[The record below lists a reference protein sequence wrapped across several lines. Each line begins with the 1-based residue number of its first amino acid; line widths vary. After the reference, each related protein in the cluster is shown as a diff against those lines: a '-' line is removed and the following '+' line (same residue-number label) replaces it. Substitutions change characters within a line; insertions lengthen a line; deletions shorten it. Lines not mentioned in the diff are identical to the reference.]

1 MLFDLEHA
9 KQFLANA
16 SLPLVPNLPMDAV
29 DGMGMPELETSRQQS
44 LVVGSNVVS
53 FTKGVEADVRQAI
66 TDSSLFA
73 QLAAAKSVGT
83 NTDPLVFFDAYFSN
97 LVAIGWVIQKKETA
111 EFNYKGD
118 AFDVHEAIIGVIT
131 AFLSPI
137 AGAAAA
143 VIAVLNGLHKI
154 DEDAPFIML
163 FNRQSRHGEIG
174 RFQFTYVYPDPDHG
188 LMAEAMAFSLKA
200 DNTLT
205 QVLFFKLEKGQT
217 SMRRSTGSL
226 SIDADAMKALQP
238 KLSARMTAYRQI
250 YIAGVELGVL

>member
-1 MLFDLEHA
+1 MVFDLQHA
-9 KQFLANA
+9 KQFIATA
-16 SLPLVPNLPMDAV
+16 SLPAQPQVLAAA

-53 FTKGVEADVRQAI
+53 FTTGVEADVRQAI

-73 QLAAAKSVGT
+73 QLAAANAVGT

-111 EFNYKGD
+111 EFTYKGD

-143 VIAVLNGLHKI
+143 VLAVLNGLHNM
-154 DEDAPFIML
+154 DRDAPFITL
-163 FNRQSRHGEIG
+163 FNKQSRHGEIG

-217 SMRRSTGSL
+217 SLRRSTGSL
-226 SIDADAMKALQP
+226 SVDAVAMKALQP
-238 KLSARMTAYRQI
+238 QLSGRMTDFRKI
-250 YIAGVELGVL
+250 YIAGVPLGVL

>member
-9 KQFLANA
+9 KQFLTHA
-16 SLPLVPNLPMDAV
+16 SLPLIPDLPLEAV
-29 DGMGMPELETSRQQS
+29 EGMGMPELETSRQQS

-73 QLAAAKSVGT
+73 QLAAAKAVGT

-97 LVAIGWVIQKKETA
+97 LVAIGWVIQAKETA
-111 EFNYKGD
+111 EFSYKGD

-143 VIAVLNGLHKI
+143 VIAVLNGLHKMA
-154 DEDAPFIML
+154 EDTPFITL
-163 FNRQSRHGEIG
+163 FNKQSRRGEIG
-174 RFQFTYVYPDPDHG
+174 RFQFTYVYPDPEHG

-205 QVLFFKLEKGQT
+205 QVLFFKLKKGQT
-217 SMRRSTGSL
+217 SLRRSTGSL
-226 SIDADAMKALQP
+226 SVDADAMKALRP

-250 YIAGVELGVL
+250 YIAGVELGDL

>member
-16 SLPLVPNLPMDAV
+16 SLPMKPDISLAAA
-29 DGMGMPELETSRQQS
+29 DGMGMPQLQTAKQQS

-73 QLAAAKSVGT
+73 QLAGAKAVGT

-97 LVAIGWVIQKKETA
+97 LVAIGWVIQAKETA
-111 EFNYKGD
+111 EFTYKGD

-143 VIAVLNGLHKI
+143 VLAVLNGLHKMN
-154 DEDAPFIML
+154 EDAPFITL
-163 FNRQSRHGEIG
+163 FNKQSRKGEIG

-205 QVLFFKLEKGQT
+205 QVLFFKLQKGQT
-217 SMRRSTGSL
+217 SLRRSTGSL
-226 SIDADAMKALQP
+226 SIDADAMKTLQP
-238 KLSARMTAYRQI
+238 KLASRMADYRKI